1 VTENKYLI
9 KSNEDYTE
17 KIQDVLSKKFS
28 VFKSETKKE
37 VIPEQYNLFQNY
49 PNPFNPETV
58 ISYQLVAG
66 GQVSLKVYDI
76 LGNEIVTLVDKEQES
91 GRYQVTFDASK
102 LSSGV
107 YICRI
112 VTGDF
117 VKTIKMSL
125 VK

>member
-1 VTENKYLI
+1 
-9 KSNEDYTE
+9 
-17 KIQDVLSKKFS
+17 
-28 VFKSETKKE
+28 
-37 VIPEQYNLFQNY
+37 NY
-49 PNPFNPETV
+49 PNPFNPGTV

-66 GQVSLKVYDI
+66 GQVSLQVYDI
-76 LGNEIVTLVDKEQES
+76 LGNEIVTLVDKEQEA

-102 LSSGV
+102 LASGV

-112 VTGDF
+112 IAGDF